1 MGYIAR
7 ILTKTKINPKYEL
20 ILVTADREEGKAL
33 PTIIVG
39 RVLAQEIL
47 TPEEFNPVDRIVS
60 DMLRWTYS
68 EIEERSIYERDI
80 ENFYGSLIRR
90 IEKEVPYC
98 FYSVFRNPLCNT
110 KKVLK
115 FIKEDKTNKYL
126 YLDKDIL
133 YLYSP
138 RGGNKKVI
146 GFSLD
151 ECGFCGIERSK
162 ILRRISQGN
171 NLLFLTDKRKNFNR
185 LFTAVKKDNYKHT
198 IPYLFYK
205 QRS

>member
-60 DMLRWTYS
+60 DTLRWTYS

-80 ENFYGSLIRR
+80 ENFYERLIRH

-110 KKVLK
+110 KKVLR
-115 FIKEDKTNKYL
+115 FIKEDKTKKYL

-133 YLYSP
+133 YLYTP
-138 RGGNKKVI
+138 RGGNKKVV

-162 ILRRISQGN
+162 ILRRISQGS
-171 NLLFLTDKRKNFNR
+171 NLLLLTDKRKKLSR
-185 LFTAVKKDNYKHT
+185 LLTAVKKDNYKHT

-205 QRS
+205 QCS

>member
-60 DMLRWTYS
+60 DTLRWTYS

-80 ENFYGSLIRR
+80 ENFSA
-90 IEKEVPYC
+90 
-98 FYSVFRNPLCNT
+98 S
-110 KKVLK
+110 K
-115 FIKEDKTNKYL
+115 FDKIIPCL
-126 YLDKDIL
+126 
-133 YLYSP
+133 S
-138 RGGNKKVI
+138 
-146 GFSLD
+146 
-151 ECGFCGIERSK
+151 
-162 ILRRISQGN
+162 N
-171 NLLFLTDKRKNFNR
+171 NFLNIIN
-185 LFTAVKKDNYKHT
+185 NYN
-198 IPYLFYK
+198 
-205 QRS
+205 